1 MPRPYSNDLRA
12 RVIEAIEAGASR
24 REVAERYEL
33 SASVVV
39 LWAQRFEQT
48 GSVAAKPSGGSTSP
62 LEEHADFLLTLI
74 VKRPDLTLDEI
85 VAAMAKRSSLSNRDL
100 AHVAAFVGEPDR
112 RHRRLLR
119 ASGERPRRRTAN
131 QRDEIAPPREAEHL
145 LEREHGDGGAE
156 LTAAESVSTSGI
168 GAAHASSV
176 SAPAARWLSSRRRGH
191 PRCGRP
197 R

>member
-74 VKRPDLTLDEI
+74 VKQPVSVCARPCCAAPSREEPTPGPISRTL
-85 VAAMAKRSSLSNRDL
+85 ATL
-100 AHVAAFVGEPDR
+100 G
-112 RHRRLLR
+112 
-119 ASGERPRRRTAN
+119 
-131 QRDEIAPPREAEHL
+131 
-145 LEREHGDGGAE
+145 
-156 LTAAESVSTSGI
+156 
-168 GAAHASSV
+168 
-176 SAPAARWLSSRRRGH
+176 
-191 PRCGRP
+191 
-197 R
+197 

>member
-100 AHVAAFVGEPDR
+100 AVGPVR
-112 RHRRLLR
+112 GVHR
-119 ASGERPRRRTAN
+119 
-131 QRDEIAPPREAEHL
+131 
-145 LEREHGDGGAE
+145 
-156 LTAAESVSTSGI
+156 
-168 GAAHASSV
+168 V
-176 SAPAARWLSSRRRGH
+176 SACSSPDPMSALYPG
-191 PRCGRP
+191 
-197 R
+197 